1 MIIGKACGLCYRT
14 RLIAL
19 LILLI
24 FCIWLVLRRLF
35 PIGKGCRFR
44 PLSGG
49 RTEANEIPDLMPDR
63 IVSYPIRSFYERL
76 RVRLWDSGD
85 RRRG

>member
-19 LILLI
+19 LILL
-24 FCIWLVLRRLF
+24 FLYLACSAAAV
-35 PIGKGCRFR
+35 PIRKGCRFR